1 MQNKNTNPLL
11 RSMKTIKKS
20 DIILFI
26 MDFLYNEHLDK
37 ALISLEQETN
47 ISLFNYPKELLVLR
61 NLILE
66 GNWNESEEILNSI
79 NQNNININ
87 NFPYRKALFEL
98 KKQQFLEAVESE
110 PNQSSNGGDVENLV
124 AQLKYLQT
132 LCPPDEF
139 KKILQCLSQT
149 PSITDQE
156 EYKNWSPITGRLMCF
171 DKIRNYLKFIYPI
184 RGNEVKIENNL
195 MSNVIKAV
203 YFLSTNDASYR
214 EFSNLN
220 DVLKGFII
228 EVDKDIK
235 ENNLQMNINIE
246 NDVNKNKINA
256 SSSQQI
262 NVMKSNRNEL
272 ILSQSQNQLIL
283 NNNNNINSNNN
294 NINNNNNDNIN
305 INNINNEPTN
315 KMNNINHNTN
325 INNINNINNN
335 RHINNNN
342 NILEKPYS
350 EENDYSS
357 KNRDTAINMNTNTN
371 NSNNN
376 MEENNTN
383 QTQPQGE
390 NNICESST
398 NINLNNNLT
407 LEDYACIGNGYTKF
421 SKYDIS
427 SYDLSK
433 VIEDSHPIRTS
444 CFSPK
449 GDCLAIG
456 TNSKSLKIYSLSHIL
471 SNFKKYSGINTAT
484 KMPLIFEQKN
494 HHLGSLYCLDWSV
507 SGRLLASGSN
517 DKVIKLMVVPP
528 LSEGEGKNNEDD
540 DILELPISGHNGT
553 IRSICFDPSSDLT
566 LLTAGDL
573 EKNIK
578 IWDTENGS
586 SKGELIGHNKD
597 VTTIKWS
604 NDGSYFGSGSAD
616 KTIKLWDLKSLKE
629 ICTIPTLGYG
639 PINDISLLNTGEMII
654 IAAGHVDGNITIW
667 DAQRKSLFTE
677 IKENSQ
683 GKEIR
688 TICFSP
694 DGKYLISGGFD
705 NKIKIYD
712 ILNNFNL
719 ASELEHNDKVVSVKW
734 HPDLPIIVSTS
745 ADKTARIWSPT
756 IY

>member
-1 MQNKNTNPLL
+1 MQNKNINPLL

-66 GNWNESEEILNSI
+66 GNWAESEEIINSI
-79 NQNNININ
+79 NQNNIN
-87 NFPYRKALFEL
+87 NFPYRKVIFEL

-110 PNQSSNGGDVENLV
+110 PNQNNNGGDVENLV

-184 RGNEVKIENNL
+184 RTNEAKMEKNL
-195 MSNVIKAV
+195 MINVLKAV

-214 EFSNLN
+214 EISNLN

-235 ENNLQMNINIE
+235 ENNLMMNINIE
-246 NDVNKNKINA
+246 NDVSKNKINA
-256 SSSQQI
+256 STSQQI

-272 ILSQSQNQLIL
+272 ILSQSQNQFLL
-283 NNNNNINSNNN
+283 NNNNINTNNINIENNN
-294 NINNNNNDNIN
+294 NKINNNNNRIV
-305 INNINNEPTN
+305 
-315 KMNNINHNTN
+315 
-325 INNINNINNN
+325 
-335 RHINNNN
+335 NNNN
-342 NILEKPYS
+342 NFIEKRS
-350 EENDYSS
+350 SDENDYSS
-357 KNRDTAINMNTNTN
+357 KNRDTAININTNTN
-371 NSNNN
+371 NSNQN
-376 MEENNTN
+376 MDINNTN
-383 QTQPQGE
+383 QTQPQVE

-456 TNSKSLKIYSLSHIL
+456 TNSRSLKIYSLSHVL
-471 SNFKKYSGINTAT
+471 SSFKKYSGINTST

-540 DILELPISGHNGT
+540 DILELPINGHNGT

-566 LLTAGDL
+566 LLTAGDVD
-573 EKNIK
+573 KNIK
-578 IWDTENGS
+578 MWDTENGS

-616 KTIKLWDLKSLKE
+616 KTIKLWDIKSLKE

-639 PINDISLLNTGEMII
+639 PINDISLLNTGEMLIV
-654 IAAGHVDGNITIW
+654 AAGHVDGNITIW

-683 GKEIR
+683 GKEVR

>member
-184 RGNEVKIENNL
+184 RSNEVKIENNL
-195 MSNVIKAV
+195 MENVIKAV

-214 EFSNLN
+214 EFTNLN

-228 EVDKDIK
+228 EVDKDVK

-246 NDVNKNKINA
+246 NDVNKNKIN
-256 SSSQQI
+256 SSISQQI

-272 ILSQSQNQLIL
+272 ILSQSQNQFIL
-283 NNNNNINSNNN
+283 NNNNNA
-294 NINNNNNDNIN
+294 NINNNND
-305 INNINNEPTN
+305 
-315 KMNNINHNTN
+315 N
-325 INNINNINNN
+325 INNINNINNEPSNKINNNNINNINN
-335 RHINNNN
+335 RHINN

-357 KNRDTAINMNTNTN
+357 KNRDTAININTNTN

-390 NNICESST
+390 NNVCESST

>member
-1 MQNKNTNPLL
+1 MQNNKNINPLL

-66 GNWNESEEILNSI
+66 GNWNESEEIINSI
-79 NQNNININ
+79 NQNNVN
-87 NFPYRKALFEL
+87 NFPYRKAIFEL

-110 PNQSSNGGDVENLV
+110 PNQNSNGGDVENLV

-184 RGNEVKIENNL
+184 KGNEIKIENNL
-195 MSNVIKAV
+195 MTNVLKAV

-214 EFSNLN
+214 EISSLN

-235 ENNLQMNINIE
+235 ENNLLMNINIE
-246 NDVNKNKINA
+246 SDVSKNKIN
-256 SSSQQI
+256 SNSSQQI

-272 ILSQSQNQLIL
+272 VLSQSQNQFLL
-283 NNNNNINSNNN
+283 NNNKNVNM
-294 NINNNNNDNIN
+294 NNNDNIN
-305 INNINNEPTN
+305 NDYNINNN
-315 KMNNINHNTN
+315 KM
-325 INNINNINNN
+325 NNINNN
-335 RHINNNN
+335 RHINNNP
-342 NILEKPYS
+342 LEKPYS
-350 EENDYSS
+350 DENDYSS

-371 NSNNN
+371 NSNPN

-390 NNICESST
+390 NNIMESST

-427 SYDLSK
+427 SYNLSK

-456 TNSKSLKIYSLSHIL
+456 TNSKSLKIYSLSHVL
-471 SNFKKYSGINTAT
+471 SNFKKYSGVNSAT

-528 LSEGEGKNNEDD
+528 LSEGDGKNNEDD
-540 DILELPISGHNGT
+540 DILELPINGHAGT

-566 LLTAGDL
+566 LLTAGDID
-573 EKNIK
+573 KNIK

-616 KTIKLWDLKSLKE
+616 KTIRLWDLKSLKE

-639 PINDISLLNTGEMII
+639 PINDISLLNTGEMLIV
-654 IAAGHVDGNITIW
+654 AAGHVDGNITIW

-683 GKEIR
+683 GKEVR

>member
-1 MQNKNTNPLL
+1 MQNKNINPLL
-11 RSMKTIKKS
+11 RSLKTIKKS

-47 ISLFNYPKELLVLR
+47 ISLFNFPKELLVLR

-66 GNWNESEEILNSI
+66 ANWVEAEEIINSI
-79 NQNNININ
+79 NQNNIN
-87 NFPYRKALFEL
+87 NFPYRKVIFEL

-110 PNQSSNGGDVENLV
+110 PNQTSNGGDVENLV

-171 DKIRNYLKFIYPI
+171 DKIRNYLKFIYPV
-184 RGNEVKIENNL
+184 RTNEAKMEKNL
-195 MSNVIKAV
+195 MINVLKAV

-214 EFSNLN
+214 EISNLN

-235 ENNLQMNINIE
+235 ENNLMMNINIE
-246 NDVNKNKINA
+246 NDVSKNKINA
-256 SSSQQI
+256 STSQQI

-272 ILSQSQNQLIL
+272 ILSQSQNQFLL
-283 NNNNNINSNNN
+283 NNNNNIN
-294 NINNNNNDNIN
+294 
-305 INNINNEPTN
+305 
-315 KMNNINHNTN
+315 
-325 INNINNINNN
+325 NNINNINIENNNNKMKNNN
-335 RHINNNN
+335 RIINNNN
-342 NILEKPYS
+342 FIEKRS
-350 EENDYSS
+350 SDENDYSS
-357 KNRDTAINMNTNTN
+357 KNRDTAININTNTN
-371 NSNNN
+371 NSNQNIDI
-376 MEENNTN
+376 NNTN

-398 NINLNNNLT
+398 NLNLNNNLT

-456 TNSKSLKIYSLSHIL
+456 TNSRSLKIYSLSHVL
-471 SNFKKYSGINTAT
+471 SNFKKYSGINTST

-540 DILELPISGHNGT
+540 DILELPINGHNGT

-566 LLTAGDL
+566 LLTAGDVD
-573 EKNIK
+573 KNIK
-578 IWDTENGS
+578 MWDTENGS

-616 KTIKLWDLKSLKE
+616 KTIKLWDIKSLKE

-639 PINDISLLNTGEMII
+639 PINDISLLNTGEMLIV
-654 IAAGHVDGNITIW
+654 AAGHVDGNITIW

-683 GKEIR
+683 GKEVR

-756 IY
+756 NY

>member
-1 MQNKNTNPLL
+1 MQNKNINPLL
-11 RSMKTIKKS
+11 RSLKTIKKS

-47 ISLFNYPKELLVLR
+47 ISLFNFPKELLVLR

-66 GNWNESEEILNSI
+66 ANWVEAEEIINSI
-79 NQNNININ
+79 NQNNIN
-87 NFPYRKALFEL
+87 NFPYRKVIFEL

-110 PNQSSNGGDVENLV
+110 PNQTSNGGDVENLV

-171 DKIRNYLKFIYPI
+171 DKIRNYLKFIYPV
-184 RGNEVKIENNL
+184 RTNEAKMEKNL
-195 MSNVIKAV
+195 MINVLKAV

-214 EFSNLN
+214 EISNLN

-235 ENNLQMNINIE
+235 ENNLMMNINIE
-246 NDVNKNKINA
+246 NDVSKNKINA
-256 SSSQQI
+256 STSQQI

-272 ILSQSQNQLIL
+272 ILSQSQNQFLL
-283 NNNNNINSNNN
+283 NNNNNIN
-294 NINNNNNDNIN
+294 
-305 INNINNEPTN
+305 
-315 KMNNINHNTN
+315 
-325 INNINNINNN
+325 NNINNINIENNNNKMKNNN
-335 RHINNNN
+335 RIINNNN
-342 NILEKPYS
+342 FIEKRS
-350 EENDYSS
+350 SDENDYSS
-357 KNRDTAINMNTNTN
+357 KNRDTAININTNTN
-371 NSNNN
+371 NSNQNIDI
-376 MEENNTN
+376 NNTN

-398 NINLNNNLT
+398 NLNLNNNLT

-456 TNSKSLKIYSLSHIL
+456 TNSRSLKIYSLSHVL
-471 SNFKKYSGINTAT
+471 SNFKKYSGINTST

-540 DILELPISGHNGT
+540 DILELPINGHNGT

-566 LLTAGDL
+566 LLTAGDVD
-573 EKNIK
+573 KNIK
-578 IWDTENGS
+578 MWDTENGS

-616 KTIKLWDLKSLKE
+616 KTIKLWDIKSLKE

-639 PINDISLLNTGEMII
+639 PINDISLLNTGEMLIV
-654 IAAGHVDGNITIW
+654 AAGHVDGNITIW

-677 IKENSQ
+677 IKENNQ
-683 GKEIR
+683 GKEVR

-756 IY
+756 NY

>member
-1 MQNKNTNPLL
+1 MQNKNINPLL
-11 RSMKTIKKS
+11 RSLKTIKKS

-47 ISLFNYPKELLVLR
+47 ISLFNFPKELLVLR

-66 GNWNESEEILNSI
+66 ANWVEAEEIINSI
-79 NQNNININ
+79 NQNNIN
-87 NFPYRKALFEL
+87 NFPYRKVIFEL

-110 PNQSSNGGDVENLV
+110 PNQTSNGGDVENLV

-171 DKIRNYLKFIYPI
+171 DKIRNYLKFIYPV
-184 RGNEVKIENNL
+184 RTNEAKMEKNL
-195 MSNVIKAV
+195 MINVLKAV

-214 EFSNLN
+214 EISNLN

-235 ENNLQMNINIE
+235 ENNLMMNINIE
-246 NDVNKNKINA
+246 NDVSKNKINA
-256 SSSQQI
+256 STSQQI

-272 ILSQSQNQLIL
+272 ILSQSQNQFLL
-283 NNNNNINSNNN
+283 NNNNNIN
-294 NINNNNNDNIN
+294 
-305 INNINNEPTN
+305 
-315 KMNNINHNTN
+315 
-325 INNINNINNN
+325 NNINNINIENNNNKMKNNN
-335 RHINNNN
+335 RIINNNN
-342 NILEKPYS
+342 FIEKRS
-350 EENDYSS
+350 SDENDYSS
-357 KNRDTAINMNTNTN
+357 KNRDTAININTNTN
-371 NSNNN
+371 NSNQNIDI
-376 MEENNTN
+376 NNTN

-398 NINLNNNLT
+398 NLNLNNNLT

-456 TNSKSLKIYSLSHIL
+456 TNSRSLKIYSLSHVL
-471 SNFKKYSGINTAT
+471 SNFKKYSGINTST

-540 DILELPISGHNGT
+540 DILELPINGHNGT

-566 LLTAGDL
+566 LLTAGDVD
-573 EKNIK
+573 KNIK
-578 IWDTENGS
+578 MWDTENGS

-616 KTIKLWDLKSLKE
+616 KTIKLWDIKSLKE

-639 PINDISLLNTGEMII
+639 PINDISLLNTGEMLIV
-654 IAAGHVDGNITIW
+654 AAGHVDGNITIW

-683 GKEIR
+683 GKEVR

-712 ILNNFNL
+712 ILNDFNL

-756 IY
+756 NY

>member
-1 MQNKNTNPLL
+1 MQNKNINPLL
-11 RSMKTIKKS
+11 RSLKTIKKS

-47 ISLFNYPKELLVLR
+47 ISLFNFPKELLVLR

-66 GNWNESEEILNSI
+66 ANWVEAEEIINSI
-79 NQNNININ
+79 NQNNIN
-87 NFPYRKALFEL
+87 NFPYRKVIFEL

-110 PNQSSNGGDVENLV
+110 PNQTSNGGDVENLV

-171 DKIRNYLKFIYPI
+171 DKIRNYLKFIYPV
-184 RGNEVKIENNL
+184 RTNEAKMEKNL
-195 MSNVIKAV
+195 MINVLKAV

-214 EFSNLN
+214 EISNLN

-235 ENNLQMNINIE
+235 ENNLMMNINIE
-246 NDVNKNKINA
+246 NDVSKNKINA
-256 SSSQQI
+256 STSQQI

-272 ILSQSQNQLIL
+272 ILSQSQNQFLL
-283 NNNNNINSNNN
+283 NNNNNIN
-294 NINNNNNDNIN
+294 
-305 INNINNEPTN
+305 
-315 KMNNINHNTN
+315 
-325 INNINNINNN
+325 NNINNINIENNNNKMKSNN
-335 RHINNNN
+335 RIINNNN
-342 NILEKPYS
+342 FIEKRS
-350 EENDYSS
+350 SDENDYSS
-357 KNRDTAINMNTNTN
+357 KNRDTAININTNTN
-371 NSNNN
+371 NSNQNIDI
-376 MEENNTN
+376 NNTN

-398 NINLNNNLT
+398 NLNLNNNLT

-456 TNSKSLKIYSLSHIL
+456 TNSRSLKIYSLSHVL
-471 SNFKKYSGINTAT
+471 SNFKKYSGINTST

-540 DILELPISGHNGT
+540 DILELPINGHNGT

-566 LLTAGDL
+566 LLTAGDVD
-573 EKNIK
+573 KNIK
-578 IWDTENGS
+578 MWDTENGS

-616 KTIKLWDLKSLKE
+616 KTIKLWDIKSLKE

-639 PINDISLLNTGEMII
+639 PINDISLLNTGEMLIV
-654 IAAGHVDGNITIW
+654 AAGHVDGNITIW

-683 GKEIR
+683 GKEVR

-756 IY
+756 NY

>member
-1 MQNKNTNPLL
+1 MQNKNINPLL
-11 RSMKTIKKS
+11 RSLKTIKKS

-47 ISLFNYPKELLVLR
+47 ISLFNFPKELLVLR

-66 GNWNESEEILNSI
+66 ANWVEAEEIINSI
-79 NQNNININ
+79 NQNNIN
-87 NFPYRKALFEL
+87 NFPYRKVIFEL

-110 PNQSSNGGDVENLV
+110 PNQTSNGGDVENLV

-171 DKIRNYLKFIYPI
+171 DKIRNYLKFIYPV
-184 RGNEVKIENNL
+184 RTNEAKIEKNL
-195 MSNVIKAV
+195 MINVLKAV

-214 EFSNLN
+214 EISNLN

-235 ENNLQMNINIE
+235 ENNLMMNINIE
-246 NDVNKNKINA
+246 NDVSKNKINA
-256 SSSQQI
+256 STSQQI

-272 ILSQSQNQLIL
+272 ILSQSQNQFLL
-283 NNNNNINSNNN
+283 NNNNNIN
-294 NINNNNNDNIN
+294 
-305 INNINNEPTN
+305 
-315 KMNNINHNTN
+315 
-325 INNINNINNN
+325 NNINNINIENNNNKMKNNN
-335 RHINNNN
+335 RIINNNN
-342 NILEKPYS
+342 FIEKRS
-350 EENDYSS
+350 SDENDYSS
-357 KNRDTAINMNTNTN
+357 KNRDTAININTNTN
-371 NSNNN
+371 NSNQNIDI
-376 MEENNTN
+376 NNTN

-398 NINLNNNLT
+398 NLNLNNNLT

-433 VIEDSHPIRTS
+433 IIEDSHPIRTS

-456 TNSKSLKIYSLSHIL
+456 TNSRSLKIYSLSHVL
-471 SNFKKYSGINTAT
+471 SNFKKYSGINTST

-540 DILELPISGHNGT
+540 DILELPINGHNGT

-566 LLTAGDL
+566 LLTAGDVD
-573 EKNIK
+573 KNIK
-578 IWDTENGS
+578 MWDTENGS

-616 KTIKLWDLKSLKE
+616 KTIKLWDIKSLKE

-639 PINDISLLNTGEMII
+639 PINDISLLNTGEMLIV
-654 IAAGHVDGNITIW
+654 AAGHVDGNITIW

-683 GKEIR
+683 GKEVR

-756 IY
+756 NY

>member
-1 MQNKNTNPLL
+1 MQNKNINPLL
-11 RSMKTIKKS
+11 RSLKTIKKS

-61 NLILE
+61 NLILDA
-66 GNWNESEEILNSI
+66 NWVEAEEIINSI
-79 NQNNININ
+79 NQNNIN
-87 NFPYRKALFEL
+87 NFPYRKVIFEL

-184 RGNEVKIENNL
+184 RTNEAKMEKNL
-195 MSNVIKAV
+195 MINVLKAV

-214 EFSNLN
+214 EISNLN

-235 ENNLQMNINIE
+235 ENNLMMNINIE
-246 NDVNKNKINA
+246 NDVSKNKINA
-256 SSSQQI
+256 STSQQI

-272 ILSQSQNQLIL
+272 VLSQSQNQFLL
-283 NNNNNINSNNN
+283 NNNNNINNINIENNN
-294 NINNNNNDNIN
+294 NKINNNNRI
-305 INNINNEPTN
+305 
-315 KMNNINHNTN
+315 
-325 INNINNINNN
+325 
-335 RHINNNN
+335 INNNN
-342 NILEKPYS
+342 LIEKRSS

-357 KNRDTAINMNTNTN
+357 KNRDTAININTNTN
-371 NSNNN
+371 NSNQNIDI
-376 MEENNTN
+376 NNTN

-398 NINLNNNLT
+398 NINLINNLT

-456 TNSKSLKIYSLSHIL
+456 TNSRSLKIYSLSHIL
-471 SNFKKYSGINTAT
+471 SNFKKYSGINTST

-517 DKVIKLMVVPP
+517 DKIIKLMVVPP

-540 DILELPISGHNGT
+540 DILELPINGHNGT

-566 LLTAGDL
+566 LLTAGDVD
-573 EKNIK
+573 KNIK
-578 IWDTENGS
+578 MWDTENGS

-616 KTIKLWDLKSLKE
+616 KTIKLWDIKSLKE

-639 PINDISLLNTGEMII
+639 PINDISLLNTGEMLIV
-654 IAAGHVDGNITIW
+654 AAGHVDGNITIW

-683 GKEIR
+683 GKEVR

-756 IY
+756 NY

>member
-1 MQNKNTNPLL
+1 MQNNKNINPLL

-66 GNWNESEEILNSI
+66 GNWNESEEIINSI
-79 NQNNININ
+79 NQNNLN
-87 NFPYRKALFEL
+87 NFPYRKAIFEL

-184 RGNEVKIENNL
+184 RGNEIKIENNL
-195 MSNVIKAV
+195 MINVLKAV

-214 EFSNLN
+214 EISSLN

-235 ENNLQMNINIE
+235 ENNLLMNINIE
-246 NDVNKNKINA
+246 SDVSKNKIN
-256 SSSQQI
+256 SNSSQQI

-272 ILSQSQNQLIL
+272 ILSQSQNQFIL
-283 NNNNNINSNNN
+283 NNNNNA
-294 NINNNNNDNIN
+294 NINMNKNDNIN
-305 INNINNEPTN
+305 NDINIDNNNKMSNINKHMDNP
-315 KMNNINHNTN
+315 
-325 INNINNINNN
+325 
-335 RHINNNN
+335 
-342 NILEKPYS
+342 LVKPYS

-371 NSNNN
+371 NSNQN

-390 NNICESST
+390 NNVCESST

-433 VIEDSHPIRTS
+433 VIEDSHPNLSKVIEDSHPIRTS

-456 TNSKSLKIYSLSHIL
+456 TNSKSLKIYSLSHVL
-471 SNFKKYSGINTAT
+471 SNFKKYSGINSQT

-528 LSEGEGKNNEDD
+528 LSEGDGKNNEDD
-540 DILELPISGHNGT
+540 DILELPINGHKGT

-566 LLTAGDL
+566 LLTAGDVD
-573 EKNIK
+573 KNIK

-639 PINDISLLNTGEMII
+639 PINDISLLNTGEMLIV
-654 IAAGHVDGNITIW
+654 AAGHVDGNITIW

-683 GKEIR
+683 GKEVR

-712 ILNNFNL
+712 ILNTFNL

>member
-1 MQNKNTNPLL
+1 MQNKNINPLL

-66 GNWNESEEILNSI
+66 GNWVESEEILNSI
-79 NQNNININ
+79 NQNNIN
-87 NFPYRKALFEL
+87 NFPYRKAIFEL

-110 PNQSSNGGDVENLV
+110 PNQSNNGGDVENLV

-149 PSITDQE
+149 PSITEQE

-184 RGNEVKIENNL
+184 RTNEVKMETNL
-195 MSNVIKAV
+195 MVSVLKAV

-214 EFSNLN
+214 EISNLN

-235 ENNLQMNINIE
+235 ENNLMMNINIE
-246 NDVNKNKINA
+246 NDVSKNKIN
-256 SSSQQI
+256 SSMSQQI

-272 ILSQSQNQLIL
+272 ILSQSQNQFIL
-283 NNNNNINSNNN
+283 NNNNNP
-294 NINNNNNDNIN
+294 NIN
-305 INNINNEPTN
+305 
-315 KMNNINHNTN
+315 
-325 INNINNINNN
+325 NNINNINHEQNIKNNN
-335 RHINNNN
+335 RQINNN
-342 NILEKPYS
+342 NILEKRTS

-357 KNRDTAINMNTNTN
+357 KNRDTAININTNTN
-371 NSNNN
+371 NSNQN

-390 NNICESST
+390 NNVCESST

-456 TNSKSLKIYSLSHIL
+456 TNSRSLKIYSLSHVL
-471 SNFKKYSGINTAT
+471 SNFKKYSGINSST

-517 DKVIKLMVVPP
+517 DKIIKLMVVPP
-528 LSEGEGKNNEDD
+528 LSEGDGKNNEDD

-566 LLTAGDL
+566 LLTAGDID
-573 EKNIK
+573 KNIK
-578 IWDTENGS
+578 MWDTENGS
-586 SKGELIGHNKD
+586 SKGELKGHNKD
-597 VTTIKWS
+597 VTTIRWS
-604 NDGSYFGSGSAD
+604 NDGSYFGSGSQD
-616 KTIKLWDLKSLKE
+616 KTIKLWDLKTLKE

-639 PINDISLLNTGEMII
+639 PINDISLLNTGEMLIV
-654 IAAGHVDGNITIW
+654 AAGHVDGNITIW

-683 GKEIR
+683 GKEVR

>member
-1 MQNKNTNPLL
+1 MQNNKNINPLL

-47 ISLFNYPKELLVLR
+47 ISLFNYSKELLVLR

-66 GNWNESEEILNSI
+66 GNWNESEEIINSI
-79 NQNNININ
+79 NQNNIN
-87 NFPYRKALFEL
+87 NFPYRKAIFEL

-110 PNQSSNGGDVENLV
+110 PNQNSNGGDVENLV

-171 DKIRNYLKFIYPI
+171 DKIRNYLNFIYPI
-184 RGNEVKIENNL
+184 KGNEIKIENNL
-195 MSNVIKAV
+195 MTNVLKAV

-214 EFSNLN
+214 EISSLN

-235 ENNLQMNINIE
+235 ENNLLMNINIE
-246 NDVNKNKINA
+246 SDVSKNKIN
-256 SSSQQI
+256 SNSSQQI

-272 ILSQSQNQLIL
+272 VLSQSQNQFIL
-283 NNNNNINSNNN
+283 NNNKNVNM
-294 NINNNNNDNIN
+294 NNNDNIN
-305 INNINNEPTN
+305 NDYNINNN
-315 KMNNINHNTN
+315 KM
-325 INNINNINNN
+325 NNINNN
-335 RHINNNN
+335 RHINNNP
-342 NILEKPYS
+342 LEKPYS
-350 EENDYSS
+350 DENDYSS

-371 NSNNN
+371 NSNPN

-390 NNICESST
+390 NNIMESST
-398 NINLNNNLT
+398 NINLNNNVT

-427 SYDLSK
+427 SYNLSK

-456 TNSKSLKIYSLSHIL
+456 TNSKSLKIYSLSHVL
-471 SNFKKYSGINTAT
+471 SNFKKYSGVNSAT

-528 LSEGEGKNNEDD
+528 LSEGDGKNNEDD
-540 DILELPISGHNGT
+540 DILELPINGHAGT

-566 LLTAGDL
+566 LLTAGDID
-573 EKNIK
+573 KNIK

-616 KTIKLWDLKSLKE
+616 KTIRLWDLKSLKE

-639 PINDISLLNTGEMII
+639 PINDISLLNTGEMLIV
-654 IAAGHVDGNITIW
+654 AAGHVDGNITIW

-683 GKEIR
+683 GKEVR

>member
-1 MQNKNTNPLL
+1 MQNQRNINPLL
-11 RSMKTIKKS
+11 RSVKTIKKS

-47 ISLFNYPKELLVLR
+47 LSLFNYPKELLVLR

-66 GNWNESEEILNSI
+66 GNWAESEEILNSI
-79 NQNNININ
+79 SQNNLQ
-87 NFPYRKALFEL
+87 NFPYRKAIFEL

-124 AQLKYLQT
+124 AQLKFLQT
-132 LCPPDEF
+132 LCPPEEF
-139 KKILQCLSQT
+139 KKILQCLSTT

-171 DKIRNYLKFIYPI
+171 DKIRSYLKFIYPVHD
-184 RGNEVKIENNL
+184 NEIKIENNL
-195 MSNVIKAV
+195 MLNVIKAV

-214 EFSNLN
+214 EISNLN

-246 NDVNKNKINA
+246 NDINKNKINNA
-256 SSSQQI
+256 SSSQI
-262 NVMKSNRNEL
+262 NLMKSNRNEL
-272 ILSQSQNQLIL
+272 ILSQSQNQFIF
-283 NNNNNINSNNN
+283 NNSNNIN
-294 NINNNNNDNIN
+294 
-305 INNINNEPTN
+305 
-315 KMNNINHNTN
+315 KN

-335 RHINNNN
+335 QNSNNNNKINLKINNNN
-342 NILEKPYS
+342 NNLENKPTT
-350 EENDYSS
+350 EENDFSS
-357 KNRDTAINMNTNTN
+357 KNRDTAININSHSNTNNTNPNMEEINTNT
-371 NSNNN
+371 
-376 MEENNTN
+376 
-383 QTQPQGE
+383 QPQNE
-390 NNICESST
+390 NMVLVESST

-407 LEDYACIGNGYTKF
+407 FEDYASIGNGYTKY

-427 SYDLSK
+427 SFDLSK

-456 TNSKSLKIYSLSHIL
+456 TNSKSLKIYSLSHVL
-471 SNFKKYSGINTAT
+471 SNFKNYRGINAST

-494 HHLGSLYCLDWSV
+494 HHLGSIYCLDWSV

-517 DKVIKLMVVPP
+517 DKIIKLMVVPP
-528 LSEGEGKNNEDD
+528 LSEGNPDGKNNEDD

-566 LLTAGDL
+566 LLTAGDID
-573 EKNIK
+573 KNIK
-578 IWDTENGS
+578 MWDTENGS

-629 ICTIPTLGYG
+629 ICTVPTLGYG
-639 PINDISLLNTGEMII
+639 AINDISLLNTGEMLI

-683 GKEIR
+683 GKEVR
-688 TICFSP
+688 TISFSP

-719 ASELEHNDKVVSVKW
+719 AGELEHNDKVVSVRW

-745 ADKTARIWSPT
+745 ADKTARLWSPT

>member
-1 MQNKNTNPLL
+1 MQNNKNINPLL

-66 GNWNESEEILNSI
+66 GNWNESEEIINSI
-79 NQNNININ
+79 NQNNIN
-87 NFPYRKALFEL
+87 NFPYRKAIFEL

-184 RGNEVKIENNL
+184 RGNEIKIENNL
-195 MSNVIKAV
+195 MINVLKAV

-214 EFSNLN
+214 EISSLN

-235 ENNLQMNINIE
+235 ENNLLMNINIE
-246 NDVNKNKINA
+246 SDVCKNKIN
-256 SSSQQI
+256 SNSSQQI

-272 ILSQSQNQLIL
+272 VLSQSQNQFIL
-283 NNNNNINSNNN
+283 NNNKNVNM
-294 NINNNNNDNIN
+294 NNNDNIN
-305 INNINNEPTN
+305 NDYNINNN
-315 KMNNINHNTN
+315 KM
-325 INNINNINNN
+325 NNINNN
-335 RHINNNN
+335 RHINNNP
-342 NILEKPYS
+342 LEKPYS
-350 EENDYSS
+350 DENDYSS

-371 NSNNN
+371 NSNPN

-390 NNICESST
+390 NNIMESSA

-427 SYDLSK
+427 SYNLSK

-456 TNSKSLKIYSLSHIL
+456 TNSKSLKIYSLSHVL
-471 SNFKKYSGINTAT
+471 SNFKKYSGVNSAT

-528 LSEGEGKNNEDD
+528 LSEGDGKNNEDD
-540 DILELPISGHNGT
+540 DILELPINGHAGT

-566 LLTAGDL
+566 LLTAGDID
-573 EKNIK
+573 KNIK

-616 KTIKLWDLKSLKE
+616 KTIRLWDLKSLKE

-639 PINDISLLNTGEMII
+639 PINDISLLNTGEMLIV
-654 IAAGHVDGNITIW
+654 AAGHVDGNITIW

-683 GKEIR
+683 GKEVR

>member
-1 MQNKNTNPLL
+1 MQNKNINPLL
-11 RSMKTIKKS
+11 RSLKTIKKS

-47 ISLFNYPKELLVLR
+47 ISLFNFPKELLVLR

-66 GNWNESEEILNSI
+66 ANWVEAEEIINSI
-79 NQNNININ
+79 NQNNIN
-87 NFPYRKALFEL
+87 NFPYRKVIFEL

-110 PNQSSNGGDVENLV
+110 PNQTSNGGDVENLV

-171 DKIRNYLKFIYPI
+171 DKIRNYLKFIYPV
-184 RGNEVKIENNL
+184 RTNEAKMEKNL
-195 MSNVIKAV
+195 MINVLKAV

-214 EFSNLN
+214 EISNLN

-235 ENNLQMNINIE
+235 ENNLMMNINIE
-246 NDVNKNKINA
+246 NDVSKNKINA
-256 SSSQQI
+256 STSQQI

-272 ILSQSQNQLIL
+272 ILSQSQNQFLL
-283 NNNNNINSNNN
+283 NNNNNIN
-294 NINNNNNDNIN
+294 
-305 INNINNEPTN
+305 
-315 KMNNINHNTN
+315 
-325 INNINNINNN
+325 NNINNINIENNNNKMKNNN
-335 RHINNNN
+335 RIINNNN
-342 NILEKPYS
+342 FIEKRS
-350 EENDYSS
+350 SDENDYSS
-357 KNRDTAINMNTNTN
+357 KNRDTAININTNTN
-371 NSNNN
+371 NSNQNIDI
-376 MEENNTN
+376 NNTN

-398 NINLNNNLT
+398 NLNLNNNLT

-433 VIEDSHPIRTS
+433 IIEDSHPIRTS

-456 TNSKSLKIYSLSHIL
+456 TNSRSLKIYSLSHVL
-471 SNFKKYSGINTAT
+471 SNFKKYSGINTST

-540 DILELPISGHNGT
+540 DILELPINGHNGT

-566 LLTAGDL
+566 LLTAGDVD
-573 EKNIK
+573 KNIK
-578 IWDTENGS
+578 MWDTENGS

-616 KTIKLWDLKSLKE
+616 KTIKLWDIKSLKE

-639 PINDISLLNTGEMII
+639 PINDISLLNTGEMLIV
-654 IAAGHVDGNITIW
+654 AAGHVDGNITIW

-683 GKEIR
+683 GKEVR
-688 TICFSP
+688 AICFSP

-756 IY
+756 NY

>member
-1 MQNKNTNPLL
+1 MQNNKNINPLL

-66 GNWNESEEILNSI
+66 GNWNESEEIINSI
-79 NQNNININ
+79 NQNNIN
-87 NFPYRKALFEL
+87 NFPYRKAIFEL

-110 PNQSSNGGDVENLV
+110 PNQNSNGGDVENLV

-184 RGNEVKIENNL
+184 KGNEIKIENNL
-195 MSNVIKAV
+195 MTNVLKAV

-214 EFSNLN
+214 EISSLN

-235 ENNLQMNINIE
+235 ENNLLMNINIE
-246 NDVNKNKINA
+246 SDVSKNKIN
-256 SSSQQI
+256 SNSSQQI

-272 ILSQSQNQLIL
+272 ILSQSQNQFIL
-283 NNNNNINSNNN
+283 NNNKNVNMNNNENINNDY
-294 NINNNNNDNIN
+294 NINNN
-305 INNINNEPTN
+305 
-315 KMNNINHNTN
+315 KMNNV
-325 INNINNINNN
+325 NNN
-335 RHINNNN
+335 RHINNNP
-342 NILEKPYS
+342 LEKPYS
-350 EENDYSS
+350 DENDYSS

-371 NSNNN
+371 NSNPN

-390 NNICESST
+390 NNIMESST
-398 NINLNNNLT
+398 NVNLNNNLT

-427 SYDLSK
+427 SYNLSK

-456 TNSKSLKIYSLSHIL
+456 TNSKSLKIYSLSHVL
-471 SNFKKYSGINTAT
+471 SNFKKYSGVNSAT

-528 LSEGEGKNNEDD
+528 LSEGDGKNNEDD
-540 DILELPISGHNGT
+540 DILELPINGHAGT

-566 LLTAGDL
+566 LLTAGDID
-573 EKNIK
+573 KNIK

-616 KTIKLWDLKSLKE
+616 KTIRLWDLKSLKE

-639 PINDISLLNTGEMII
+639 PINDISLLNTGEMLIV
-654 IAAGHVDGNITIW
+654 AAGHVDGNITIW

-683 GKEIR
+683 GKEVR

-745 ADKTARIWSPT
+745 ADKTARIWLPT